1 MALESPQ
8 RHPQIVLHRASV
20 VSAEALGHFQGLPD
34 PELGRYMYSFH
45 ICTAFIYVHTAHLGI
60 CSIGTLTAARM
71 A

>member
-1 MALESPQ
+1 MAPESPQ

-34 PELGRYMYSFH
+34 LELGRYMYSFH
-45 ICTAFIYVHTAHLGI
+45 IHTAHLGI